1 MPSFLSE
8 DDIERAL
15 VSELK
20 AKLGGAFA
28 FDTLNCLTQEPDDL
42 NDGSGRNDKRD
53 VFLVDRIRTAAI
65 RLNPYLPES
74 AVETAVSQLT
84 ARRNAM
90 SMIAANRE
98 VDGMLREGIQVEYDD
113 EHGHKQKG
121 RVQFIEFDAI
131 VLDAGS
137 LELLGDSLFHIARGV
152 ADLELTRMSDV
163 RY

>member
-15 VSELK
+15 DAELK
-20 AKLGGAFA
+20 AKQGVAFA
-28 FDTLNCLTQEPDDL
+28 FDTLNCLTQEPEDL

-53 VFLVDRIRTAAI
+53 VFLFDRIRTAAI
-65 RLNPYLPES
+65 RLNPHLPES
-74 AVETAVSQLT
+74 AVNTAVSQLT

-113 EHGHKQKG
+113 EHGHKQQR

-131 VLDAGS
+131 ELNSYLWVTQMWIKGQSRFRRPDVL
-137 LELLGDSLFHIARGV
+137 L
-152 ADLELTRMSDV
+152 
-163 RY
+163 